1 MAWVWLLLAGLMEVG
16 WAIGLKYTDGFTRPV
31 PSILTAGA
39 VAASMLFLAFAL
51 RSLPLGTAY
60 AVWTGIGTLGTV
72 VLGIMLFG
80 EASDV
85 PRLVCIGLIVAGIV
99 GLKVLS
105 PA

>member
-80 EASDV
+80 EASDA
-85 PRLVCIGLIVAGIV
+85 PRLVC
-99 GLKVLS
+99 
-105 PA
+105 